1 MSWWHNDYLQFLI
14 NSDLFITCIDPLKHF
29 LKWVNGIPAVFVN
42 LSGKLPSAY
51 SISSSQHGTWTPVGG
66 SIIDHKRKYSIFIN
80 ACFQNSGHHKNVMS
94 LRVIKNVSCI
104 YFLRPL
110 LDRLWVIVYILHF
123 MVQSPCSVFIVPS
136 HKIWT
141 WCGQNKFCML
151 LLPLGDSWLKEQV
164 RLDEIRNQFGRW
176 KRNLQ
181 AFLCYRI
188 KVSL

>member
-1 MSWWHNDYLQFLI
+1 MWYQLYLWTSLENYHQP
-14 NSDLFITCIDPLKHF
+14 TAY
-29 LKWVNGIPAVFVN
+29 PAASMVLEHLLEV
-42 LSGKLPSAY
+42 L
-51 SISSSQHGTWTPVGG
+51 V
-66 SIIDHKRKYSIFIN
+66 IDHKRKYSIFVN

-164 RLDEIRNQFGRW
+164 RLDEIRNQFGLW